1 MKRALFVFVSVTL
14 AFGSVVMAQP
24 YPNHPITLIVPYGAG
39 GPLDTLTR
47 IVSDRM
53 RVPLGQSLVIE
64 NVTGASGTVG
74 VGRAARSAPDG
85 YTVSVGNWPTHVVN
99 GATFTLQYDLL
110 ADFEPVALLSS
121 NPYVVVAR
129 KELPAKD
136 LRALIA
142 YLKANPD
149 KVTLGTAGPGSGQH
163 VSGIYFQKA
172 TDTVLRF
179 VPYRAGSSDIMK
191 DLVGG
196 HIDMTF
202 DQAISALPYVRSGDV
217 KAYAVTANTRL
228 EVAPDIPTVDE
239 AGARGVHISTWSGL
253 WVPKG
258 TPKDAIRKLTGAAM
272 GALADPTV
280 RKRLADLGQLI
291 PPKEKQT
298 AEALGTFHKAE
309 IERWWPI
316 IKSANVKAEP
326 AR

>member
-1 MKRALFVFVSVTL
+1 MKRALFVFVCATL
-14 AFGSVVMAQP
+14 AYGGAVMAQP
-24 YPNHPITLIVPYGAG
+24 YPNRPITLIVPYGAG
-39 GPLDTLTR
+39 GPLDTLAR

-53 RVPLGQSLVIE
+53 RVSLGQSLVIE

-129 KELPAKD
+129 KDLPAKD
-136 LRALIA
+136 LRGLIA

-163 VSGIYFQKA
+163 VSGVYFQKA
-172 TDTVLRF
+172 TGTVLRF

-228 EVAPDIPTVDE
+228 EVAPDIPTIDE

-272 GALADPTV
+272 EALADPAV
-280 RKRLADLGQLI
+280 GKRLADLGQLI
-291 PPKEKQT
+291 PAKEKQT
-298 AEALGTFHKAE
+298 AEALGAFHKAE

-316 IKSANVKAEP
+316 IKSANVKVEP